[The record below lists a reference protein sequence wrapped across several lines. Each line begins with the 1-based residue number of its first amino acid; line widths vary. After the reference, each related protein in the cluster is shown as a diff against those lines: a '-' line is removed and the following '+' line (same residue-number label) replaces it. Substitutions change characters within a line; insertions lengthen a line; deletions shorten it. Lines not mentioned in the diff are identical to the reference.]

1 MSVQSILQKT
11 RIKQLENL
19 KGSKIYNVSATNITI
34 STGANVPESF
44 IQYKARKGLPKDP
57 SEIRTA
63 L

>member
-44 IQYKARKGLPKDP
+44 IQ
-57 SEIRTA
+57 
-63 L
+63 